1 MQSGVVIEGDAVVV
15 SGWQAGAGGYPA
27 CVAQVVRTRRS
38 AGGQSTVALRWWRL
52 HVNPAA
58 GLDVAWAAGKWVP
71 WLAGPRQWRGE
82 ESQEVVGFAPVAP
95 VPSSVTTGALH
106 RQWLKLT
113 ADSQRAVYSALGKA
127 AA

>member
-1 MQSGVVIEGDAVVV
+1 MGALQHQVHRQLRCGRRAKKGRGQGQGCGQWGV
-15 SGWQAGAGGYPA
+15 GG
-27 CVAQVVRTRRS
+27 
-38 AGGQSTVALRWWRL
+38 
-52 HVNPAA
+52 
-58 GLDVAWAAGKWVP
+58 
-71 WLAGPRQWRGE
+71 
-82 ESQEVVGFAPVAP
+82 SQEVVGFAPVAP